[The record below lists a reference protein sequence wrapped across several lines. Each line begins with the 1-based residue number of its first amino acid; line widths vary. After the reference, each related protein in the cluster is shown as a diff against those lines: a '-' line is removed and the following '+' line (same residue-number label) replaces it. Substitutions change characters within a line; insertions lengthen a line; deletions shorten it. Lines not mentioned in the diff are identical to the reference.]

1 MSSLCKLA
9 SDVRCRRVF
18 LHAGCAW
25 LCALLCTGQSLAF
38 DAIHELG
45 WNDEDMVAFFNTHK
59 QKFQD
64 LADAF
69 SLKQQLIRTG
79 MQEWDVVPGSFAKS
93 DAPELA
99 DLRRR
104 MKELQLTG
112 KLERKGGNDASFLR
126 PRLQV
131 F

>member
-1 MSSLCKLA
+1 MTRS
-9 SDVRCRRVF
+9 
-18 LHAGCAW
+18 
-25 LCALLCTGQSLAF
+25 
-38 DAIHELG
+38 
-45 WNDEDMVAFFNTHK
+45 
-59 QKFQD
+59 
-64 LADAF
+64 
-69 SLKQQLIRTG
+69 KQQLIRTG